1 MIVMLLGAVFERFVT
16 HSPISVMAR
25 GLLEHALIP
34 VELDA
39 LFARTAEHQYTR
51 ELLFST
57 TVELLSLVVT
67 GIRPSVHAAFQACRE
82 QIPVSITSVYNKLD
96 GIEPN
101 LSAELVR
108 HTTTKLEPIIRHLG
122 GQRPEL
128 LPGYR
133 VKILDGNHLAAT
145 DRRLLELRG
154 HSAGPLPG
162 FCLVVLDPSLMLAVD
177 VFPCEDGHAQERS
190 LLGVVLETVQPHDL
204 WMEDRNFCT
213 LGFLCG
219 IAERQA
225 YFVTRQHQGLP
236 WQEVTALKPA
246 GRVDGAEVWRQRV
259 RLVNADGT
267 ILFAWRL
274 KLVLDQ
280 PTRDDDRELF
290 LLTNLPAKD
299 ANALRVACL
308 YRQRWTIEIMFREL
322 ADWFENEIDTLA
334 YPKAALFGFCTGLA
348 AYNVLAALK
357 GALRAVHGGAKIEA
371 ELSGYYVADELAGTY
386 RGMMIAIPPEEWLV
400 FRTLTVAEWVP
411 VLREL
416 AGRVRLDTLRKHPR
430 GPKKP
435 QPKRHHDP
443 RKPHVST
450 AKLLAERKKQR
461 E

>member
-1 MIVMLLGAVFERFVT
+1 MLLGAIFERFVT

-34 VELDA
+34 AELDA
-39 LFARTAEHQYTR
+39 LFARTAERQYTR

-82 QIPVSITSVYNKLD
+82 QIPVSLTSVYNKLD

-108 HTTTKLEPIIRHLG
+108 HTAAKLEPILRHLG

-145 DRRLLELRG
+145 EHRLLELRDS
-154 HSAGPLPG
+154 SAGPLPG
-162 FCLVVLDPSLMLAVD
+162 FCLVVLDPSLMVAVD

-190 LLGVVLETVQPHDL
+190 LLGAVLETVQPHDL
-204 WMEDRNFCT
+204 WIEDRNFCT

-219 IAERQA
+219 IADRQA

-236 WQEVTALKPA
+236 WEEVTALKPA

-274 KLVLDQ
+274 QLVLDQ
-280 PTRDDDRELF
+280 PTRDGDRVLF
-290 LLTNLPAKD
+290 LLTNLPARD

-308 YRQRWTIEIMFREL
+308 YRQRWTIEILFREL

-348 AYNVLAALK
+348 AYNVLATLK
-357 GALRAVHGGAKIEA
+357 GALRAVHGAAKIDA

-400 FRTLTVAEWVP
+400 FRMMTVAEWGA

-416 AGRVRLDTLRKHPR
+416 AGRVRLDKLRKHPR

-435 QPKRHHDP
+435 QPKRHHNP
-443 RKPHVST
+443 RQPHVST
-450 AKLLAERKKQR
+450 AKLLAERKKQQ